1 MKYSF
6 RFLCIAF
13 AGLLTVAC
21 TSKKEQAPTDN
32 SGYVDPRQSTT
43 MQRTKADTM
52 AVLYNVEKYLTYLK
66 EQKVDSALNMLY
78 EASGDTVL
86 PISEKRK
93 SEVLQ
98 TIQNFPVLSYEITG
112 LKMYT
117 EQDTEVRYTIEFFE
131 KEEGDPRPNTL
142 QCVINPR
149 RVGYYWFLTVSPL
162 TYENNYQDD

>member
-1 MKYSF
+1 MC
-6 RFLCIAF
+6 LAV
-13 AGLLTVAC
+13 LLSVC
-21 TSKKEQAPTDN
+21 CGSRKEQAPHDG
-32 SGYVDPRQSTT
+32 GYVDPRESQT

-66 EQKVDSALNMLY
+66 EQKVDSALAMLY

-93 SEVLQ
+93 AEVLQ
-98 TIQNFPVLSYEITG
+98 TIRNFPVLRYEITA
-112 LKMYT
+112 LKMYN

-131 KEEGDPRPNTL
+131 KDAGDPRPNTL

-149 RVGYYWFLTVSPL
+149 RVGYYWFLTVSP
-162 TYENNYQDD
+162 TTRDDRALPE